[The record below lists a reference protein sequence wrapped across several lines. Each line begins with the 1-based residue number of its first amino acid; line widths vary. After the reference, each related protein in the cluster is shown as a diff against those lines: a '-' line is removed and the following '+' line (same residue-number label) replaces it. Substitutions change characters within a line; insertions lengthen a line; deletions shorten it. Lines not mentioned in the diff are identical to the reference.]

1 MLFVYGRLSGIRYNP
16 DHDFTDA
23 GLTAVTPLYVC
34 RYIRLKAFGAEFPS
48 PDANPIATRHA
59 TIAFNKKA
67 ISFFMPNREK
77 WSATRTEG
85 NPTQSK
91 ESSKV
96 LGSAKAG
103 CKINDMTSNGWKG
116 ISEYANFLHEAGG
129 NGKRTTTHPFLWKRY
144 GISAMVKFQFHLIA
158 QIDDSTQVIFEH
170 IHVHEKFA
178 HALKARLNWS
188 KNVQDKRDAPFQ
200 IVLESLDPMY
210 CVLCSLALWLELNL
224 KMYPSVMELPCLFC
238 FCDDYRIPDKG
249 KKAKLMIQLFLT
261 KMFKKIEF
269 QGDEG
274 NAKQMLLGSH
284 SISKIRI
291 YILSCVRYPQR

>member
-1 MLFVYGRLSGIRYNP
+1 MHNILR
-16 DHDFTDA
+16 
-23 GLTAVTPLYVC
+23 
-34 RYIRLKAFGAEFPS
+34 E
-48 PDANPIATRHA
+48 AN
-59 TIAFNKKA
+59 
-67 ISFFMPNREK
+67 
-77 WSATRTEG
+77 
-85 NPTQSK
+85 
-91 ESSKV
+91 
-96 LGSAKAG
+96 
-103 CKINDMTSNGWKG
+103 SNG
-116 ISEYANFLHEAGG
+116 E
-129 NGKRTTTHPFLWKRY
+129 RTTTPASSWKRY
-144 GISAMVKFQFHLIA
+144 GISAMVNFQLHLIA
-158 QIDDSTQVIFEH
+158 RIDDSTQVILEH
-170 IHVHEKFA
+170 ICGHDKSA

-200 IVLESLDPMY
+200 IVLGSLNPMN